1 MASTPGCAAQGD
13 HGATRFNCLGFGP
26 SGGRSFSGVEA
37 PLGTAAGNAH
47 KTGCGLR
54 DVQPLAGHKSIEVTQ
69 GYVDGKARGQRRLV
83 ALLELARATGEANR
97 SPHQTSKTAR
107 EGHYAS
113 AEAAFNS
120 VLRAHVALL
129 E

>member
-1 MASTPGCAAQGD
+1 M
-13 HGATRFNCLGFGP
+13 TRFNCLGFGP

-47 KTGCGLR
+47 KTGRGLR
-54 DVQPLAGHKSIEVTQ
+54 DVEPLAGHKSIEVTQ
-69 GYVDGKARGQRRLV
+69 GYVDGESRGQRRLV
-83 ALLELARATGEANR
+83 APLELARATGGSNC
-97 SPHQTSKTAR
+97 SPHQTSKTAK